1 MDNVTGDE
9 PQEVR
14 GNVDRREAVPPAL
27 QANTSPAQGRDPDKT
42 DVAGHRSG
50 APTAESTPAN
60 RVGPEPNGAQPSGT
74 TEGAPP
80 RFATGPTTRWA
91 PLKRLLSDRHDFPR
105 AIRHVARQGLIGI
118 HHARHSVRARLSH
131 ESKVASRRV
140 ALAGRASRQAG
151 VWPGRFARSHPLPAL
166 AIAVAILLGL
176 PLFTFLAT
184 PQRSAAARLT
194 VGIGAQGTQMSA
206 DKAASGSAP
215 AYTNLAI
222 QPSIEE
228 ASPGEI
234 GSGVLILK
242 APSGFEFD
250 TGSPAI
256 ALAVSPVAGALAA
269 TCDTA
274 ANGTGTKADVTN
286 LTSST
291 VLITIT
297 RASTGTSKC
306 LMAFSNIRVRP
317 LTTTAP
323 FSGAITKSSTGY
335 SNSAVIVGI
344 TDGVT
349 SLGDLT
355 TTPGAFENSGTG
367 TRSLS
372 TSTIAL
378 NKTQLAVGGSVTASL
393 FLKDAYGNS
402 ITTTPASIGTV
413 NFGVKTVAP
422 TAADCATATTVSTAL
437 TGIGA
442 QGFTATI
449 QLASAGSVFVFACIT
464 PPVGSVGFF
473 NATAQVT
480 ANALPTVTTV
490 EVTRVLTD
498 GSTTSGT
505 SIGVS
510 STQRTR
516 TVTVRGTNFQP
527 NATAAFDG
535 TGLTVALVTRTD
547 ASTLTVSLV
556 IAANAVAG
564 ARSVTVTNPDGG
576 TVSFANAL
584 TLASAPT
591 AASLSQAVYGSGA
604 TGAVLNLTATNIL
617 PGVRVRIDPNPGD
630 ITFTTQWNSS
640 TQVTLTMAIAS
651 TARTTA
657 ERRTIFLDNRDE
669 SGEVAALTQLQI
681 AAPPT
686 VTVAAI
692 TPSNLGRGAGT
703 NPYGL
708 CDVSAPG
715 VAVTVPGT
723 GFSANALTGT
733 VQATFSNTN
742 GDVTTTVTSVTATAL
757 VLKVCVTTTASASV
771 RGLSVVN
778 GDGGLVS
785 VTSAL
790 TVNGSPI
797 IAAISEASIGQGATS
812 RALTVTGGGFS
823 PQAKVALQ
831 RIPQSQVGTGSTVVC
846 NAAGNTTTVGT
857 ASDIALATVSVTA
870 RTTSQLTTSVT
881 IGADAETG
889 PVWVKVDNDDQ
900 GSDPVCSLAGLLTVT
915 PRPTA
920 SSITPSFL
928 NPPVSGSTT
937 VTLALVGAN
946 FGSGTTV
953 SVLPATGQVSADVE
967 AVVGSSAVGT
977 PNAMTFDVVVPAT
990 ALGGPRGLLITNLDG
1005 GARTISNAVTV
1016 VSTGSVTVS
1025 PTAIG
1030 AGAVAAPLTIFGT
1043 GLNALSNITF
1053 GRGATSPVTTTDIV
1067 AGQVVAGTNGTS
1079 LTVLVTVSP
1088 TTPVDTYTMTITSP
1102 DSLLVS
1108 TSGTFAVS
1116 SGPAITS
1123 FGRSNASLG
1132 TSAVPYGQNSSA
1144 QTLSLSGS
1152 NFKTA
1157 NAGATVPVVSV
1168 IDSGGNAVAGV
1179 TVSAVTVA
1187 GGGGTL
1193 TATVAV
1199 GTTAT
1204 TGSYAVQVVN
1214 PDKGSVTYANAFEVT
1229 ARPTIT
1235 AITDNTNFGAGAES
1249 KTVTL
1254 SGTNFSPQA
1263 TVRFTRTS
1271 DTTGSQVI
1279 QNYAISSQVN
1289 TRLAVNITI
1298 AASAVT
1304 GTRAIVVTNPDG
1316 GSATL
1321 AGSFTVNSPP
1331 VISSITPSALGAN
1344 RSYVITLRGSNFQS
1358 NLVEVK
1364 VGSGSGYSSTLN
1376 MAIDS
1381 TVGAPTLVNTTTVT
1395 FGVRIDVGAAVGFR
1409 TITLT
1414 NADGGMAS
1422 IPFYVNAAL
1431 AFTEVSPKTVGVGA
1445 VEYTVTVTG
1454 QGFSTTG
1461 LMPQVRFLNE
1471 TTYAVDPLLS
1481 VDDNKTVMND
1491 DGTLLTV
1498 KLTVASTATLG
1509 TRALQIDLQNG
1520 TPLVVKR
1527 SSLDCARTTA
1537 GVGTPTPT
1545 PTADCFVFSV
1555 VAGPSVNAVSPR
1567 VRRQGAVDAPF
1578 PTVTVTPT
1586 TAPNVTATATALPS
1600 ATATLVPGQSAPPD
1614 CPLPTEPSPDT
1625 TMRVA
1630 VCGGNFDNGV
1640 TVSVSYPDSASPADN
1655 GITVVT
1661 TERKNDHLL
1670 WVLLQFDLNTF
1681 QVATAKSGKR
1691 TLTVTNGDGGRS
1703 SLLTTSPY
1711 AFEVVNVPTITGV
1724 SFTGTPVAGQTVQ
1737 IGVGAVERTINVV
1750 GTNFVSGSRTA
1761 LGMTPDQTA
1770 GIRVTSV
1777 VVNSATS
1784 ITAKVSV
1791 DASVQ
1796 IGGRKIVLTNDD
1808 GGATVQSTL
1817 DLVSIVSPPS
1827 FSSIQLGETLGVTTV
1842 GRGATSVTL
1851 SIRGSGFSANPVV
1864 SFGANSG
1871 ITVKPGLSAVNGQL
1885 ISGQIDVSTTAA
1897 AGARE
1902 LFVSNADGGTV
1913 IVPNAITVNT
1923 PPTLTGISPSNLGI
1937 GSSGT
1942 LVISGVNFATSASV
1956 SFQLN
1961 GQTDNSITVTR
1972 TRYLSSSRIEIDVQ
1986 VGSSAIPGGRGV
1998 VFNNGDGSPVLVTP
2012 TGTFNVNSPPTFA
2025 YMSPDTIAPG
2035 GVITDAVIAGTGFLP
2050 TTKVSVSG
2058 AGITVATPTFVS
2070 ATLLKVSM
2078 TAAADAT
2085 AGLRDLIFDPG
2096 DGSATVTAPNRLT
2109 VVMGMSVTTVAPDGG
2124 TPGTTVTVTISGTG
2138 FAPPAL
2144 VAFGD
2149 GITVSNV
2156 VVSSASEIKADLAI
2170 DAGATPGA
2178 RGVTVTIAGK
2188 SISIPSS
2195 FTVLGAPPPTA
2206 VPAPAPAPPP
2216 AKPVAV
2222 ATAIPTATEV
2232 PTATPIPTATPLPTA
2247 TPFGLIGLANGV
2259 SLQAAVANAGTV
2271 GEATLGGA
2279 SEAPSSVNFVAP
2291 PGVGVSAVVE
2301 ARDPVVITD
2310 AVPALK
2316 AASEAGAVQLRRSIQ
2331 VNLYDNTSGRK
2342 LVEHDEPVVIRMN
2355 FDASDFETAGSD
2367 PDRLG
2372 IVVVR
2377 PTAEATP
2384 ICPAGAFLL
2393 PARFDGDARTL
2404 TISTKC
2410 TSAFSVVVLSDA
2422 PSDAD
2427 YEVQGGRFFTQASGF
2442 GGRGGVGYAVID
2454 DGQASF
2460 ASEFARRGGVKG
2472 LGYPSSRR
2480 FIRDGFPVQVFQRF
2494 VLQWRADRN
2503 EAVVVN
2509 VFDELH
2515 AKGYDTYLNDVHYVP
2530 PPFGMQVDQDLSYQ
2544 EVLRLHVGNILNG
2557 RDLAGTAIPDI
2568 DPQAMLAIQK
2578 YIFSDDDW
2586 LNQYGLPVS
2595 VARFPSS
2602 IVVRMQRA
2610 AFQYSLEDLPW
2621 ASAGQISV
2629 VLGGDLAKQAGLYR
2643 NEEVSP
2649 ELPQAYQRVK
2659 PVTSPTPEIS
2669 PTPTPGV
2676 RTVVTPTPAVVD
2688 VKPVGEEDASEPTS
2702 LLAPIWNA
2710 VMGTVRNI
2718 LPDWLLGP
2726 LRAGV
2731 GSSPRA

>member
-1 MDNVTGDE
+1 MDNVTGDG
-9 PQEVR
+9 PQKGH
-14 GNVDRREAVPPAL
+14 GNVDPREAMPPAPR
-27 QANTSPAQGRDPDKT
+27 ANTSPIQSDNPDIADT
-42 DVAGHRSG
+42 AGLH
-50 APTAESTPAN
+50 
-60 RVGPEPNGAQPSGT
+60 SGT
-74 TEGAPP
+74 TPAGTPHGVPP
-80 RFATGPTTRWA
+80 SPGPVPNTRWV
-91 PLKRLLSDRHDFPR
+91 PIERLSSDRHDFSQAVG
-105 AIRHVARQGLIGI
+105 AIARRGRIRI
-118 HHARHSVRARLSH
+118 HYARHSVRLHLST

-140 ALAGRASRQAG
+140 ALAGRAMRRAG
-151 VWPGRFARSHPLPAL
+151 VWPGRFAQSHPFPAF

-184 PQRSAAARLT
+184 PERSAAARLT

-206 DKAASGSAP
+206 DKAATGSAP
-215 AYTNLAI
+215 AWTNLVI

-228 ASPGEI
+228 SNPGEI
-234 GSGVLILK
+234 GSGILILK

-256 ALAVSPVAGALAA
+256 ALTVSQVAGALAA

-291 VLITIT
+291 ILITIT

-306 LMAFSNIRVRP
+306 LLTFSNIRVRP

-323 FSGAITKSSTGY
+323 FSGSITKSSTGY
-335 SNSAVIVGI
+335 SNSAVIAGI
-344 TDGVT
+344 VDGVT
-349 SLGDLT
+349 SFGDLT
-355 TTPGAFENSGTG
+355 TTPGAFENSASSS
-367 TRSLS
+367 RSLS
-372 TSTIAL
+372 TSTVAL

-393 FLKDAYGNS
+393 YLKDAYGNS
-402 ITTTPASIGTV
+402 ITTTPAGIGAASFGTKTTV
-413 NFGVKTVAP
+413 P
-422 TAADCATATTVSTAL
+422 LLADCATATTVATAI
-437 TGIGA
+437 TGTGA
-442 QGFTATI
+442 QGFNASITFS
-449 QLASAGSVFVFACIT
+449 SAGTVFVYACIT
-464 PPVGSVGFF
+464 PPGGTAGLFTS
-473 NATAQVT
+473 TAQVSVNT
-480 ANALPTVTTV
+480 PPTVTSV
-490 EVTRVLTD
+490 EITRILADNT
-498 GSTTSGT
+498 TTSGT
-505 SIGVS
+505 SIGIS
-510 STQRTR
+510 ATARTR
-516 TVTVRGTNFQP
+516 TVTVKGTNFQA

-535 TGLTVALVTRTD
+535 MGLTVASVTRTD
-547 ASTLTVSLV
+547 ASTLTISLV
-556 IAANAVAG
+556 IAANASAG
-564 ARSVTVTNPDGG
+564 SRSITVTNPDGG
-576 TVSFANAL
+576 TVSFANAVTL
-584 TLASAPT
+584 TSPPSG
-591 AASLSQAVYGSGA
+591 ASLSQTVYGSGSS
-604 TGAVLNLTATNIL
+604 GAVLNLTATNIL
-617 PGVRVRIDPNPGD
+617 AGVRVRIDPNPGD

-657 ERRTIFLDNRDE
+657 ERRTIYLDNRDE

-686 VTVAAI
+686 VTVVGI
-692 TPSNLGRGAGT
+692 TPNNLGRGAGT
-703 NPYGL
+703 NPATRL
-708 CDVSAPG
+708 CDASAPG

-733 VQATFSNTN
+733 VQATFSNSSN
-742 GDVTTTVTSVTATAL
+742 DVTTTVTSVSATAL
-757 VLKVCVTTTASASV
+757 VLKVCVTSGAAATV
-771 RGLSVVN
+771 RNLSVVN

-785 VTSAL
+785 ATSAL
-790 TVNGSPI
+790 TINGSPLI
-797 IAAISEASIGQGATS
+797 TAISEASIGQGATA
-812 RALTVTGGGFS
+812 RTLTVTGGGFS
-823 PQAKVALQ
+823 PQAKVSLQ
-831 RIPQSQVGTGSTVVC
+831 RIPSSQVGTGSTVVC

-857 ASDIALATVSVTA
+857 ASDIALTTVSVTA
-870 RTTSQLTTSVT
+870 RTTSLLSTSVT
-881 IGADAETG
+881 IGSDAETG

-920 SSITPSFL
+920 SSITPSYL
-928 NPPVSGSTT
+928 NPPVSGSST
-937 VTLALVGAN
+937 VTLALGGAN

-953 SVLPATGQVSADVE
+953 SVLPATGQSSADVA
-967 AVVGSSAVGT
+967 AVVGSAAVGDQYS
-977 PNAMTFDVVVPAT
+977 MTFDVTVPAT
-990 ALGGPRGLLITNLDG
+990 ALGGTRGLLITNLDG
-1005 GARTISNAVTV
+1005 GTKTIPNAVTV

-1025 PTAIG
+1025 PTVIG
-1030 AGAVAAPLTIFGT
+1030 AGAVSAPLTIFGT
-1043 GLNALSNITF
+1043 GLNASSNVTF
-1053 GRGATSPVTTTDIV
+1053 GRGATSPVLTTDIV
-1067 AGQVVAGTNGTS
+1067 AGQVTAGADGTS

-1088 TTPVDTYTMTITSP
+1088 ATAADTYTMTITSP
-1102 DSLLVS
+1102 DSVLVS
-1108 TSGTFAVS
+1108 TSGTFVVT
-1116 SGPAITS
+1116 SGPVIAAV
-1123 FGRSNASLG
+1123 GRSAANAG
-1132 TSAVPYGQNSSA
+1132 TSAVQYGQNSSA
-1144 QTLSLSGS
+1144 QTLYLSGS

-1168 IDSGGNAVAGV
+1168 IDGAGNAVAGV
-1179 TVSAVTVA
+1179 TVSGVTVA
-1187 GGGGTL
+1187 SGGGSL

-1199 GTTAT
+1199 GTSSTA
-1204 TGSYAVQVVN
+1204 GSYAVQVVN
-1214 PDKGSVTYANAFEVT
+1214 PDRGSVTFANAFEVT
-1229 ARPTIT
+1229 VRPTIT

-1263 TVRFTRTS
+1263 TVRFTRTG
-1271 DTTGSQVI
+1271 DTTGSQVT
-1279 QNYAISSQVN
+1279 QNYAISSAVN

-1298 AASAVT
+1298 AATATT
-1304 GTRAIVVTNPDG
+1304 GTRSIVVTNPDG

-1321 AGSFTVNSPP
+1321 SGVFTVNTPP
-1331 VISSITPSALGAN
+1331 SITTITPSALGAN
-1344 RSYVITLRGSNFQS
+1344 RSYVVTLRGSNFQS

-1364 VGSGSGYSSTLN
+1364 VGSGAGYASTLN

-1381 TVGAPTLVNTTTVT
+1381 TVGPTTLVNNTTIT
-1395 FGVRIDVGAAVGFR
+1395 FGIRIDVGAAVGYR

-1431 AFTEVSPKTVGVGA
+1431 GFTEVSPKTVGLGA
-1445 VEYTVTVTG
+1445 TEYTVTVTG

-1471 TTYAVDPLLS
+1471 TTFAADPLLA
-1481 VDDNKTVMND
+1481 VDDNKTVMNE
-1491 DGTLLTV
+1491 DGTVLTV

-1520 TPLVVKR
+1520 TPLIVKR
-1527 SSLDCARTTA
+1527 SSLDCAKTTA

-1555 VAGPSVNAVSPR
+1555 VAGPSVTAVSPR

-1586 TAPNVTATATALPS
+1586 TGPNVTATATALPS
-1600 ATATLVPGQSAPPD
+1600 ATATLVPGQSAPPV
-1614 CPLPTEPSPDT
+1614 CPQPTEPSPET
-1625 TMRVA
+1625 TMRIA
-1630 VCGGNFDNGV
+1630 ICGGNFDNGV
-1640 TVSVSYPDSASPADN
+1640 TASVTYPDSASAADN
-1655 GITVVT
+1655 GITVVS

-1670 WVLLQFDLNTF
+1670 WVLLKFDLNTF

-1691 TLTVTNGDGGRS
+1691 TVTVTNGDGGSS
-1703 SLLTTSPY
+1703 SLLTTSAY

-1724 SFTGTPVAGQTVQ
+1724 SFTGTPTAGQTVQ
-1737 IGVGAVERTINVV
+1737 IGVGAVDKVINIA
-1750 GTNFVSGSRTA
+1750 GTNFVAGARTA
-1761 LGMTPDQTA
+1761 IDMTPDQTV
-1770 GIRVTSV
+1770 GIHVTSV

-1791 DASVQ
+1791 DENVQ
-1796 IGGRKIVLTNDD
+1796 IGARKLVLTNDD

-1817 DLVSIVSPPS
+1817 DLVTIVSPPS

-1851 SIRGSGFSANPVV
+1851 AIRGSGFSANPVV

-1885 ISGQIDVSTTAA
+1885 ISGQIDVGTGAA
-1897 AGARE
+1897 AGSRD
-1902 LFVSNADGGTV
+1902 LYLSNADGGTV

-1923 PPTLTGISPSNLGI
+1923 PPSLTGISPSNLGI
-1937 GSSGT
+1937 GSKGT

-1961 GQTDNSITVTR
+1961 GQTDSTITVTK
-1972 TRYLSSSRIEIDVQ
+1972 TRYVSSSRVEIDVQ
-1986 VGSSAIPGGRGV
+1986 VSSNALPGGRGV

-2058 AGITVATPTFVS
+2058 TGISVATPTFVS
-2070 ATLLKVSM
+2070 ATLLKVNL
-2078 TAAADAT
+2078 TATSDAT
-2085 AGLRDLIFDPG
+2085 AGLRDLVFDPG

-2109 VVMGMSVTTVAPDGG
+2109 VVAGMSVTTVAPDGG
-2124 TPGTTVTVTISGTG
+2124 TPGTTVTVTISGNG

-2156 VVSSASEIKADLAI
+2156 VVSSASEIKADLLI
-2170 DAGATPGA
+2170 DAGATSGA

-2188 SISIPSS
+2188 SISVGSK

-2206 VPAPAPAPPP
+2206 VPAPAAPAAP

-2222 ATAIPTATEV
+2222 ATAVPTATEV
-2232 PTATPIPTATPLPTA
+2232 PTATLVPTATPLPTA
-2247 TPFGLIGLANGV
+2247 TPFGLMGLANGI
-2259 SLQAAVANAGTV
+2259 SLQAAVADAGTV
-2271 GEATLGGA
+2271 GEATLGGT
-2279 SEAPSSVNFVAP
+2279 SDAPASVNFVAP

-2301 ARDPVVITD
+2301 ARDPAVIAD

-2316 AASEAGAVQLRRSIQ
+2316 AANESGAVQVRRSIQ

-2355 FDASDFETAGSD
+2355 FDASDFEAAGSD

-2377 PTAEATP
+2377 PTADATP

-2393 PARFDGDARTL
+2393 PAKYDGDARTL
-2404 TISTKC
+2404 TISTRC
-2410 TSAFSVVVLSDA
+2410 TSAFSVVVLSDGL
-2422 PSDAD
+2422 SDVD
-2427 YEVQGGRFFTQASGF
+2427 YEIQGGRFFTQASGF
-2442 GGRGGVGYAVID
+2442 GGRGGVGYALID

-2460 ASEFARRGGVKG
+2460 AAEFVRRGDLKG

-2480 FIRDGFPVQVFQRF
+2480 FTRDGFPVQVFQKF
-2494 VLQWRADRN
+2494 ILQWRADRN

-2515 AKGYDTYLNDVHYVP
+2515 ARGYDTYLNDVHGVP
-2530 PPFGMQVDQDLSYQ
+2530 PPFDMQVDEDLSYQ

-2557 RDLAGTAIPDI
+2557 RDLAGTAISGI
-2568 DPQAMLAIQK
+2568 DPQAMLSIQK
-2578 YIFSDDDW
+2578 YIFKDDDW

-2610 AFQYSLEDLPW
+2610 AFQYWLEDLPW
-2621 ASAGQISV
+2621 ASAGQITV

-2643 NEEVSP
+2643 NEDVSP

-2659 PVTSPTPEIS
+2659 PVAATPTPENS

-2676 RTVVTPTPAVVD
+2676 QAGAMPTPAAAE
-2688 VKPVGEEDASEPTS
+2688 VKPAVEEDTSEPTS
-2702 LLAPIWNA
+2702 FLAPIWNA
-2710 VMGTVRNI
+2710 VVETVRTI

-2726 LRAGV
+2726 LRAGL
-2731 GSSPRA
+2731 GSSQPA

>member
-1 MDNVTGDE
+1 MDNVTGDG
-9 PQEVR
+9 PQKGH
-14 GNVDRREAVPPAL
+14 GNVDPREAMPPAPR
-27 QANTSPAQGRDPDKT
+27 ANTSPIQSDNPDIADT
-42 DVAGHRSG
+42 AGLH
-50 APTAESTPAN
+50 
-60 RVGPEPNGAQPSGT
+60 SGT
-74 TEGAPP
+74 TPAGTPHGVPP
-80 RFATGPTTRWA
+80 SPGPVPNTRWV
-91 PLKRLLSDRHDFPR
+91 PIERLSSDRHDFSQAVG
-105 AIRHVARQGLIGI
+105 AIARRGRIRI
-118 HHARHSVRARLSH
+118 HYARHSVRLHLST

-140 ALAGRASRQAG
+140 ALAGRAMRRAG
-151 VWPGRFARSHPLPAL
+151 VWPGRFAQSHPFPAF

-184 PQRSAAARLT
+184 PERSAAARLT

-206 DKAASGSAP
+206 DKAATGSAP
-215 AYTNLAI
+215 AWTNLVI

-228 ASPGEI
+228 SNPGEI
-234 GSGVLILK
+234 GSGILILK

-256 ALAVSPVAGALAA
+256 ALTVSQVAGALAA

-291 VLITIT
+291 ILITIT

-306 LMAFSNIRVRP
+306 LLTFSNIRVRP

-323 FSGAITKSSTGY
+323 FSGSITKSSTGY
-335 SNSAVIVGI
+335 SNSAVIAGI
-344 TDGVT
+344 VDGVT
-349 SLGDLT
+349 SFGDLT
-355 TTPGAFENSGTG
+355 TTPGAFENSASG

-372 TSTIAL
+372 TSTLSL
-378 NKTQLAVGGSVTASL
+378 NKTQLAVGGSVSASL
-393 FLKDAYGNS
+393 YLKDAYGNT
-402 ITTTPASIGTV
+402 ITTSPGALGAV
-413 NFGVKTVAP
+413 NFGVKSASP
-422 TAADCATATTVSTAL
+422 LAADCATATTVSTAI
-437 TGIGA
+437 TGTGA

-449 QLASAGSVFVFACIT
+449 TFASAGSVYVYACIT
-464 PPVGSVGFF
+464 PPTGSVGFF
-473 NATAQVT
+473 VKTAQATVNT
-480 ANALPTVTTV
+480 PPTVTTV
-490 EVTRVLTD
+490 EITRVLAD
-498 GSTTSGT
+498 GSTTTGT

-510 STQRTR
+510 ATQRTR
-516 TVTVRGTNFQP
+516 TVTVKGSNFQA

-535 TGLTVALVTRTD
+535 MGLTVASVARTD
-547 ASTLTVSLV
+547 ASTLTISLV
-556 IAANAVAG
+556 IAANASAG
-564 ARSVTVTNPDGG
+564 SRSLTVTNADGG
-576 TVSFANAL
+576 TVSFANAVTL
-584 TLASAPT
+584 TSPPSG
-591 AASLSQAVYGSGA
+591 ASLSQTVYGSGSS
-604 TGAVLNLTATNIL
+604 GAVLNLTATNIL

-657 ERRTIFLDNRDE
+657 ERRTIYLDNRDE

-686 VTVAAI
+686 VTVVGI
-692 TPSNLGRGAGT
+692 TPNNLGRGAGT
-703 NPYGL
+703 NPTTRL
-708 CDVSAPG
+708 CDASAPG

-733 VQATFSNTN
+733 VQATFSNN
-742 GDVTTTVTSVTATAL
+742 SGDVTTTVTSVSATAL
-757 VLKVCVTTTASASV
+757 VLKVCVTSGAAATV
-771 RGLSVVN
+771 RNLSVVN

-785 VTSAL
+785 ATSAL
-790 TVNGSPI
+790 TVNGSPLI
-797 IAAISEASIGQGATS
+797 TAISEASIGQGATS
-812 RALTVTGGGFS
+812 RTLTVTGGGFS
-823 PQAKVALQ
+823 PQAKVSVQ
-831 RIPQSQVGTGSTVVC
+831 RIPSSQVGTGSTVVC
-846 NAAGNTTTVGT
+846 NAGGNTTTVGT
-857 ASDIALATVSVTA
+857 ASDIALTTVSVTA
-870 RTTSQLTTSVT
+870 RTTTLLTTSVT
-881 IGADAETG
+881 IDSDAETG

-900 GSDPVCSLAGLLTVT
+900 GSDPLCSLAGLLTVT

-920 SSITPSFL
+920 SSITPSYL
-928 NPPVSGSTT
+928 NPPVSGETT
-937 VTLALVGAN
+937 VRLALGGAN

-953 SVLPATGQVSADVE
+953 SVLPATGQGSPDVA
-967 AVVGSSAVGT
+967 AVVGSSAVGDS
-977 PNAMTFDVVVPAT
+977 NSMTFDAVVPST

-1005 GARTISNAVTV
+1005 GTKTIPNAVTV

-1025 PTAIG
+1025 PTVIG
-1030 AGAVAAPLTIFGT
+1030 AGAVSAPLTIFGT
-1043 GLNALSNITF
+1043 GLNASSNVTF
-1053 GRGATSPVTTTDIV
+1053 GRGATSPVLTTDIV
-1067 AGQVVAGTNGTS
+1067 AGQVTAGADGTS

-1088 TTPVDTYTMTITSP
+1088 ATAADTYTMTITSP
-1102 DSLLVS
+1102 DSVLVS
-1108 TSGTFAVS
+1108 TSGTFVVT
-1116 SGPAITS
+1116 SGPVIAAV
-1123 FGRSNASLG
+1123 GRSAANAG
-1132 TSAVPYGQNSSA
+1132 TSAVQYGQNSSA
-1144 QTLSLSGS
+1144 QTLYLSGS

-1168 IDSGGNAVAGV
+1168 IDGAGNAVAGV
-1179 TVSAVTVA
+1179 TVSGVTVA
-1187 GGGGTL
+1187 SGGGSL

-1199 GTTAT
+1199 GTSSTA
-1204 TGSYAVQVVN
+1204 GSYAVQVVN
-1214 PDKGSVTYANAFEVT
+1214 PDRGSVTFANAFEVT
-1229 ARPTIT
+1229 VRPTIT

-1249 KTVTL
+1249 KMVTL

-1263 TVRFTRTS
+1263 TVRFTRTG
-1271 DTTGSQVI
+1271 DTTGSQVT
-1279 QNYAISSQVN
+1279 QNYAISSAVN

-1298 AASAVT
+1298 AATATT
-1304 GTRAIVVTNPDG
+1304 GTRSIVVTNPDG

-1321 AGSFTVNSPP
+1321 SGVFTVNTPP
-1331 VISSITPSALGAN
+1331 SITTITPSALGAN
-1344 RSYVITLRGSNFQS
+1344 RSYVVTLRGSNFQS

-1364 VGSGSGYSSTLN
+1364 VGSGAGYASTLN

-1381 TVGAPTLVNTTTVT
+1381 TVGPTTLVNNTTIT
-1395 FGVRIDVGAAVGFR
+1395 FGIRIDVGAAVGYR

-1431 AFTEVSPKTVGVGA
+1431 GFTEVSPKTVGLGA
-1445 VEYTVTVTG
+1445 TEYTVTVTG

-1471 TTYAVDPLLS
+1471 TTFAADPLLA
-1481 VDDNKTVMND
+1481 VDDNKTVMNE
-1491 DGTLLTV
+1491 DGTVLTV

-1520 TPLVVKR
+1520 TPLIVKR
-1527 SSLDCARTTA
+1527 SSLDCAKTTA

-1555 VAGPSVNAVSPR
+1555 VAGPSVTAVSPR

-1586 TAPNVTATATALPS
+1586 TGPNVTATATALPS
-1600 ATATLVPGQSAPPD
+1600 ATATLVPGQSAPPV
-1614 CPLPTEPSPDT
+1614 CPQPTEPSPET
-1625 TMRVA
+1625 TMRIA
-1630 VCGGNFDNGV
+1630 ICGGNFDNGV
-1640 TVSVSYPDSASPADN
+1640 TASVTYPDSAAAADN
-1655 GITVVT
+1655 GITVVS

-1670 WVLLQFDLNTF
+1670 WVLLKFDLNTF

-1691 TLTVTNGDGGRS
+1691 TVTVTNGDGGSS
-1703 SLLTTSPY
+1703 SLLTTSAY

-1724 SFTGTPVAGQTVQ
+1724 SFTGTPTAGQTVQ
-1737 IGVGAVERTINVV
+1737 IGVGAVDKVINIA
-1750 GTNFVSGSRTA
+1750 GTNFVAGARTA
-1761 LGMTPDQTA
+1761 IEMTPDQTV
-1770 GIRVTSV
+1770 GIHVTSV

-1784 ITAKVSV
+1784 ITANVSV
-1791 DASVQ
+1791 DANVQ
-1796 IGGRKIVLTNDD
+1796 IGARKLVLTNDD

-1817 DLVSIVSPPS
+1817 DLVTIVSPPS
-1827 FSSIQLGETLGVTTV
+1827 FSSIQLGETIGVTTV

-1851 SIRGSGFSANPVV
+1851 AIRGSGFSANPVV

-1871 ITVKPGLSAVNGQL
+1871 ITVKPGLSAANGQL
-1885 ISGQIDVSTTAA
+1885 ISGQIDVGTGAA
-1897 AGARE
+1897 AGPRD
-1902 LFVSNADGGTV
+1902 LYLSNADGGTV
-1913 IVPNAITVNT
+1913 IVRNAITVNT
-1923 PPTLTGISPSNLGI
+1923 PPSLTGISPANLGI
-1937 GSSGT
+1937 GSRGT

-1961 GQTDNSITVTR
+1961 GQTDSTITVTR
-1972 TRYLSSSRIEIDVQ
+1972 TRYVSSSRVEIDVQ
-1986 VGSSAIPGGRGV
+1986 VSSNALPGGRGV

-2025 YMSPDTIAPG
+2025 YMSPDTISPG

-2058 AGITVATPTFVS
+2058 TGISVATPTFVS
-2070 ATLLKVSM
+2070 ATLLKVNL

-2085 AGLRDLIFDPG
+2085 SGLRDLVFDPG

-2109 VVMGMSVTTVAPDGG
+2109 VVAGMSVTTVAPDGG
-2124 TPGTTVTVTISGTG
+2124 TPGTTVTVTISGNG

-2156 VVSSASEIKADLAI
+2156 VVSSASEIKADLLI
-2170 DAGATPGA
+2170 DAGATSGA

-2188 SISIPSS
+2188 SISVGSK

-2206 VPAPAPAPPP
+2206 VPAPAAPAAP

-2222 ATAIPTATEV
+2222 ATAVPTATEV
-2232 PTATPIPTATPLPTA
+2232 PTATLVPTATPLPTA
-2247 TPFGLIGLANGV
+2247 TPFGLMGLANGI
-2259 SLQAAVANAGTV
+2259 SLQAAVADAGTV
-2271 GEATLGGA
+2271 GEATLGGT
-2279 SEAPSSVNFVAP
+2279 SDAPASVNFVAP

-2301 ARDPVVITD
+2301 ARDPAVIAD

-2316 AASEAGAVQLRRSIQ
+2316 AANESGAVQVRRSIQ

-2355 FDASDFETAGSD
+2355 FDASDFEAAGSD

-2377 PTAEATP
+2377 PTADATP

-2393 PARFDGDARTL
+2393 PAKYDGDARTL

-2410 TSAFSVVVLSDA
+2410 TSYFSVVVLSDA
-2422 PSDAD
+2422 PPDID
-2427 YEVQGGRFFTQASGF
+2427 YEIQGGRFFTQASGF
-2442 GGRGGVGYAVID
+2442 GGRGGVGYALID

-2460 ASEFARRGGVKG
+2460 AAEFVRRGDLKG

-2480 FIRDGFPVQVFQRF
+2480 FTRDGFPVQVFQKF
-2494 VLQWRADRN
+2494 ILQWRADRN

-2515 AKGYDTYLNDVHYVP
+2515 ARGYDTYLNDVHEVP
-2530 PPFGMQVDQDLSYQ
+2530 PPFDMQVDEDLSYQ

-2557 RDLAGTAIPDI
+2557 RDLAGTAISGI
-2568 DPQAMLAIQK
+2568 DPQAMLSIQK
-2578 YIFSDDDW
+2578 YIFKDDDW

-2610 AFQYSLEDLPW
+2610 AFQYWLEDLPW
-2621 ASAGQISV
+2621 ASAGQITV

-2643 NEEVSP
+2643 NEDVSP

-2659 PVTSPTPEIS
+2659 PVAATPTPENS

-2676 RTVVTPTPAVVD
+2676 QAGAMPTPAAAE
-2688 VKPVGEEDASEPTS
+2688 VKPAVEEDTSEPTS
-2702 LLAPIWNA
+2702 FLAPIWNA
-2710 VMGTVRNI
+2710 VVETVRTI

-2726 LRAGV
+2726 LRAGL
-2731 GSSPRA
+2731 GSSQPA